1 MAGPDIDLMRKAAL
15 AEIAGAADLRA
26 LDEVRVAWLG
36 KKGRLTSELKA
47 LGQLAPELRR
57 EAGQAVNELK
67 RELAVALEAR
77 RDDLERAALDAR
89 LVAEQIDVTLPGR
102 AVDPGGPHPVTAA
115 MERILEIFR
124 RLGFAVE
131 DGPEVEDDY
140 HNFEALNFPPH
151 HPARAMHDTFYLP
164 DGRLLRTHTS
174 PVQIRV
180 MKRQP
185 PPVRIVAPGRV
196 FRSDSDQTHTPQ
208 FHQVE
213 GLLVDEGVTFAD
225 LKGMLSTFVNAYFED
240 ELEMR
245 LRPSYFPFTEP
256 SAEVDI
262 RWRNP
267 DGSPGRWLEVLGCG
281 MVHPNVLE
289 NCEVDPERYTG
300 YAFGLGVERFAML
313 RYRVDDLRLFFDNDL
328 RFLRQFR

>member
-1 MAGPDIDLMRKAAL
+1 MAGPDIDLMRNAAL

>member
-1 MAGPDIDLMRKAAL
+1 VAGPDIDLMRNAAL

-67 RELAVALEAR
+67 RELAAALEAR